1 MIKWIKNLFRKKT
14 ISKESIQLPTLP
26 ESDILEV
33 RDFALN
39 GWKLGETHGL
49 PHWQRVE
56 RNGILLSLENG
67 KLREDINIKVVR
79 FFAYLHD
86 KCRLNDL
93 ADLEHGVR
101 AADML
106 PTIRDTILK
115 DFIDEEVALL
125 EKACRY
131 HTTEQRTGIPTVDV
145 CFDADRLD
153 LGRVGIVPNPK
164 RMATEQGAYYAA
176 NIHLVDKHVLNYEKM
191 SLRQKIVVLTG
202 AGISAESGLATFRDS
217 NGLWKQNDAKKLAS
231 AAGFKENPQAVLDF
245 YNYRR
250 KQLLEVEP
258 NHAHKM
264 LAELEKWHD
273 VTIITQ
279 NVDNLHER
287 AGSSHVIHLHGE
299 LTKVTSSEDRL
310 NPRCIKD
317 YPLDK
322 PICLG
327 DKAEDGSQLRPFI
340 VWFGEYVYAIEVAMD
355 YVKQADIFVVIGTS
369 LTVHPAAN
377 LMEYAHPEVPKFIID
392 PNTKEVPNGFVH
404 IKESATKGVDK
415 LIEKLIKLGTVLK

>member
-1 MIKWIKNLFRKKT
+1 MIT
-14 ISKESIQLPTLP
+14 
-26 ESDILEV
+26 
-33 RDFALN
+33 
-39 GWKLGETHGL
+39 
-49 PHWQRVE
+49 
-56 RNGILLSLENG
+56 
-67 KLREDINIKVVR
+67 
-79 FFAYLHD
+79 D
-86 KCRLNDL
+86 KYK
-93 ADLEHGVR
+93 
-101 AADML
+101 
-106 PTIRDTILK
+106 P
-115 DFIDEEVALL
+115 
-125 EKACRY
+125 
-131 HTTEQRTGIPTVDV
+131 
-145 CFDADRLD
+145 
-153 LGRVGIVPNPK
+153 
-164 RMATEQGAYYAA
+164 
-176 NIHLVDKHVLNYEKM
+176 
-191 SLRQKIVVLTG
+191 LRQKLVVLTG

-217 NGLWKQNDAKKLAS
+217 NGLWKQHDAKKLAS

-250 KQLLEVEP
+250 RQLLEVEP

-273 VTIITQ
+273 VTILTQ

-287 AGSSHVIHLHGE
+287 AGNTHVIHLHGE
-299 LTKVTSSEDRL
+299 LTKVTSSKDRL
-310 NPRCIKD
+310 NPCCIKE

-355 YVKQADIFVVIGTS
+355 YVKKADIFVVIGTS

-415 LIEKLIKLGTVLK
+415 LIKELIKLGTVLK

>member
-14 ISKESIQLPTLP
+14 MSKESIQLPTLP

-56 RNGILLSLENG
+56 RNGILLSVENG

-115 DFIDEEVALL
+115 DFTDEEVALL

-131 HTTEQRTGIPTVDV
+131 HTTEQRTGIPTVDI

-153 LGRVGIVPNPK
+153 LGRVGIVLNPK

-176 NIHLVDKHVLNYEKM
+176 NLHLMENIIYKVATQP
-191 SLRQKIVVLTG
+191 LRQKVVVLTG

-327 DKAEDGSQLRPFI
+327 DTAEDGSQLRPFI

-355 YVKQADIFVVIGTS
+355 YVKEADIFVVIGTS

-377 LMEYAHPEVPKFIID
+377 LVEYAHPEVPKFIID

-404 IKESATKGVDK
+404 IKECATKGVDK
-415 LIEKLIKLGTVLK
+415 LIEELMKL

>member
-14 ISKESIQLPTLP
+14 MPKESIQLPTLP
-26 ESDILEV
+26 ESDILGV
-33 RDFALN
+33 RNFALN
-39 GWKLGETHGL
+39 GWELGETHGL

-56 RNGILLSLENG
+56 RNGILLSVENG

-86 KCRLNDL
+86 KCRLDNWTDI
-93 ADLEHGVR
+93 EHGVR

-106 PTIRDTILK
+106 STIRDTILK
-115 DFIDEEVALL
+115 DFTDEEVSLL
-125 EKACRY
+125 ERACRY
-131 HTTEQRTGIPTVDV
+131 HTTELRTGDPTIDV

-176 NIHLVDKHVLNYEKM
+176 NLHLMENIAYKVATQP
-191 SLRQKIVVLTG
+191 LRQKVVVLTG

-231 AAGFKENPQAVLDF
+231 AAGFKENPKAVLDF

-299 LTKVTSSEDRL
+299 LTKVTSSKDRL
-310 NPRCIKD
+310 NPRSIKD
-317 YPLDK
+317 YPLDM

-355 YVKQADIFVVIGTS
+355 YVKEADIFVVIGTS

-377 LMEYAHPEVPKFIID
+377 LVEYAHPEVPKFIID

-415 LIEKLIKLGTVLK
+415 LIDELMKL